1 MENKSLIGG
10 ASANSDLEYLISY
23 EIIN

>member
-1 MENKSLIGG
+1 MEDKSILGG
-10 ASANSDLEYLISY
+10 ASANSDLEIIISY